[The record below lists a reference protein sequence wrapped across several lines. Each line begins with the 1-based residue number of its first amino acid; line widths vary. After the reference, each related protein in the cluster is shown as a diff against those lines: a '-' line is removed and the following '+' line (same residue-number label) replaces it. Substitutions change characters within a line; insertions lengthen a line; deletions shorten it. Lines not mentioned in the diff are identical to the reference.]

1 MAKVRIAI
9 AGVGNCASALLQGIS
24 FYGKNGPPQGEVIG
38 LTKYNLGGLTP
49 SDIEI
54 VAAFDV
60 NQDKVGKDVSEA
72 IFAKPNNTVKITDV
86 EKLGVK
92 VQRGP
97 TLDGIGKYLKPIV
110 KISQEPE
117 VPSVAQAL

>member
-60 NQDKVGKDVSEA
+60 NQDKVGKD
-72 IFAKPNNTVKITDV
+72 
-86 EKLGVK
+86 
-92 VQRGP
+92 
-97 TLDGIGKYLKPIV
+97 LKPIV

-117 VPSVAQAL
+117 VPSVAQALRDAGADILVNYLPVGSTNAVQLYAHE